1 MKIYIIDDH
10 ALFRNGL
17 VSLLES
23 RKISAK
29 AAPSP
34 EQGLKEIP
42 NLLVDIILLD
52 LRMPSMSGI
61 EVLKV
66 LKEQNEK
73 TPIVMLTTSTD
84 ENDLRDCL
92 KYGAQ
97 GYLLKDMDPDE
108 LVDALNEIATGS
120 VIVAQNMTHVLA
132 KVLRNELNDNETSF
146 ESLTKRE
153 KQVACQ
159 IASGH
164 SNKVIARELG
174 ISDGTVKLH
183 VKSILKKLT
192 LSSRVEVAVMVTE
205 KGYCKKDITKEPL
218 PHLL

>member
-1 MKIYIIDDH
+1 MKVYIIDDH

-23 RKISAK
+23 RSISAK
-29 AAPSP
+29 TASSP
-34 EQGLKEIP
+34 EQGLSEIP
-42 NLLVDIILLD
+42 NLLVDIVLLD

-61 EVLKV
+61 EVLKA
-66 LKEQNEK
+66 LKEQGEK
-73 TPIVMLTTSTD
+73 TPVVMLTTSTD

-108 LVDALNEIATGS
+108 LVKALEEIRTGS
-120 VIVAQNMTHVLA
+120 IVVAEDMTPILA
-132 KVLRNELNDNETSF
+132 KVLCNELTDSEPSF
-146 ESLTKRE
+146 SLLTNRE

-205 KGYCKKDITKEPL
+205 KGYCK
-218 PHLL
+218 

>member
-1 MKIYIIDDH
+1 MKVYIIDDH

-17 VSLLES
+17 ASLLES

-29 AAPSP
+29 SAPSP
-34 EQGLKEIP
+34 EQGLDEIP
-42 NLLVDIILLD
+42 NLLVDVILLD

-61 EVLKV
+61 EVLKA
-66 LKEQNEK
+66 LKDQGEE
-73 TPIVMLTTSTD
+73 TPIVMLTTSTE
-84 ENDLRDCL
+84 ENDLRNCL
-92 KYGAQ
+92 KHGAQ

-108 LVDALNEIATGS
+108 LVDALIEIQTGS
-120 VIVAQNMTHVLA
+120 IVVAQDMTPVLA
-132 KVLRNELNDNETSF
+132 KVLRNELSDNEPSF
-146 ESLTKRE
+146 ETLTKRE
-153 KQVACQ
+153 KEVACQ
-159 IASGH
+159 ISGGH

-205 KGYCKKDITKEPL
+205 KGYCK
-218 PHLL
+218 

>member
-1 MKIYIIDDH
+1 MKVYIIDDH
-10 ALFRNGL
+10 TLFRNGL
-17 VSLLES
+17 ISLLES
-23 RKISAK
+23 RNISAK

-34 EQGLKEIP
+34 EQGLEEIP
-42 NLLVDIILLD
+42 NLLIDIILLD

-66 LKEQNEK
+66 LKENNEQ
-73 TPIVMLTTSTD
+73 TPIVMLTTSTE

-92 KYGAQ
+92 KHGAQ

-120 VIVAQNMTHVLA
+120 IIVTQDMTHVLA
-132 KVLRNELNDNETSF
+132 KVLRNELTDNTSSF
-146 ESLTKRE
+146 EALTKRE
-153 KQVACQ
+153 QEVACQ

-183 VKSILKKLT
+183 VKSILKKLS
-192 LSSRVEVAVMVTE
+192 LNSRVEVAVMVTE
-205 KGYCKKDITKEPL
+205 KSYCK
-218 PHLL
+218 

>member
-1 MKIYIIDDH
+1 MKVYIIDDH

-29 AAPSP
+29 SAPSP
-34 EQGLKEIP
+34 EQGLNEIP
-42 NLLVDIILLD
+42 DLQLDVILLD

-61 EVLKV
+61 EVLKA
-66 LKEQNEK
+66 LKKQGEE
-73 TPIVMLTTSTD
+73 TPIVMLTTST
-84 ENDLRDCL
+84 EESDLRDCL
-92 KYGAQ
+92 KHGAQ

-108 LVDALNEIATGS
+108 LVDALEEIKTGNI
-120 VIVAQNMTHVLA
+120 VVAQDMTYMLA
-132 KVLRNELNDNETSF
+132 KILRNELTDNEPSF
-146 ESLTKRE
+146 DSLTDRE
-153 KQVACQ
+153 KEVACQ
-159 IASGH
+159 IAVGH

-205 KGYCKKDITKEPL
+205 KRYCK
-218 PHLL
+218 